1 MANVTL
7 GMPIFS
13 GEPDEDVELFLD
25 LFRGYL
31 AGLGIN
37 PADNAGNPTG
47 HSRALGLLRG
57 CMRGSAAE
65 WFDRE
70 LTRKNWELHN
80 LFQNHGQANWAN
92 LRARTMLQLN
102 ATAGTNSFRA
112 GTNIHA
118 HAENAGNAADTF
130 AIFLPAPGL
139 NQDWRMLDGRPTD
152 RVRQLAGGGAGATV
166 VIELRVGNAI
176 EYFSSNYPTVLRER
190 CKVRFGNL
198 AQDNDSV
205 RDYYNKVTKYGR
217 LLGFQNNIVEDQFFR
232 GLSPDNMLEVDRIG
246 ADRPI
251 NDIIDALEKIEKR
264 KSEMRLGLSNKNA
277 QQAILQKT
285 VIPIQVPPVSA
296 QEPVITKPVA
306 PYELSHEQLNRLL
319 KEQAENLTSTF
330 KAQIQALQD
339 RITQQSVQP
348 VQTKPSRLPVSFK
361 NLRQY
366 HEDYEG
372 DNPFD
377 DDRKWSFEEIMGES
391 KPNKMMEDFAIFN
404 HARKKAR
411 KAEWNQKVNKL
422 AGQMSGLKIDDD
434 FDPMDTSNLAD
445 GSVVFTDENGNEY
458 VCYAIRS
465 TKKKQQ

>member
-1 MANVTL
+1 
-7 GMPIFS
+7 MP
-13 GEPDEDVELFLD
+13 
-25 LFRGYL
+25 
-31 AGLGIN
+31 
-37 PADNAGNPTG
+37 
-47 HSRALGLLRG
+47 
-57 CMRGSAAE
+57 
-65 WFDRE
+65 
-70 LTRKNWELHN
+70 
-80 LFQNHGQANWAN
+80 
-92 LRARTMLQLN
+92 QLN

-118 HAENAGNAADTF
+118 YAENVTNVADTF
-130 AIFLPAPGL
+130 AVFLPAPGL

-176 EYFSSNYPTVLRER
+176 EYFSRNYPTVLRER
-190 CKVRFGNL
+190 REVRFGNL

-217 LLGFQNNIVEDQFFR
+217 LLGFQNNVVEDQFFR

-264 KSEMRLGLSNKNA
+264 KSEMRLGLSNKSA

-339 RITQQSVQP
+339 KITQQSVQP
-348 VQTKPSRLPVSFK
+348 VQTSSRSSRPSYR
-361 NLRQY
+361 NARQY
-366 HEDYEG
+366 HEDAESE
-372 DNPFD
+372 NPFDD

-391 KPNKMMEDFAIFN
+391 KTNKMMEDFAVFN
-404 HARKKAR
+404 LARKKAR
-411 KAEWNQKVNKL
+411 KAKLNQQVNRL

-458 VCYAIRS
+458 VCYATRS

>member
-80 LFQNHGQANWAN
+80 VFQNHGQGNWGA
-92 LRARTMLQLN
+92 LRGRTMAQLN
-102 ATAGTNSFRA
+102 ATAGSNSFRA

-118 HAENAGNAADTF
+118 HAENVANAVHTF
-130 AIFLPAPGL
+130 ARFLPAPGL
-139 NQDWRMLDGRPTD
+139 DQDWRMLDGRPTD

-176 EYFSSNYPTVLRER
+176 EYFSRNYPTVLRER
-190 CKVRFGNL
+190 REVRFGNL

-217 LLGFQNNIVEDQFFR
+217 LLGFQNNVVEDQFFR

-264 KSEMRLGLSNKNA
+264 KSEMRLGLSNKSA

-285 VIPIQVPPVSA
+285 VTPIQVPPVSA

-339 RITQQSVQP
+339 KIAQQSTPVQVQP
-348 VQTKPSRLPVSFK
+348 VQTKPSRPPVSYK
-361 NLRQY
+361 KLRQY
-366 HEDYEG
+366 HEDAESE
-372 DNPFD
+372 NPFD
-377 DDRKWSFEEIMGES
+377 DEYDRKWDITEITGDPLARVVEQAVNRRRR
-391 KPNKMMEDFAIFN
+391 KRMEQEINRLADRFAGMDV
-404 HARKKAR
+404 H
-411 KAEWNQKVNKL
+411 
-422 AGQMSGLKIDDD
+422 DDY
-434 FDPMDTSNLAD
+434 DPMDTSNLAD

-458 VCYAIRS
+458 VCYATRS